1 MRSSMRTITPRAT
14 PVVRAPTPSVP
25 PPSESVREVPPL
37 LRAPVSIITPVS
49 EVELRGGSLLVGRLP
64 ECDVMIDDGLVSRM
78 HARISV
84 RDNAVIVEDLHSTN
98 GVYLNGVR
106 ITHSALLREGDRL
119 LIGTTEA
126 SLFEARPDA
135 RITPLRARR
144 ESEARTPVAAASTSS
159 LRPAISAS
167 PVISVNPPSPS
178 VNPRAAVPTTLPA
191 RARESFGKLEL
202 HLDELAIEPTDD
214 GPTSSRPADLRAL
227 RSRSSGVPSTARADA
242 LEVIGALA
250 DRLASSGNLD
260 EARRVLS
267 SHLKRIL
274 QGATAGL
281 TVPNEVCL
289 LASKHAVSLARW
301 TGQST
306 WIDYVVELHLAA
318 RRLMSPATLT
328 LFESVVLSIG
338 DFDRQLFAYYVEGMR
353 DESALLNGEERLVLE
368 RLALLGDG

>member
-1 MRSSMRTITPRAT
+1 MRINTPRAT
-14 PVVRAPTPSVP
+14 PVVRAPAPSVP
-25 PPSESVREVPPL
+25 PPAELHDRPPL

-49 EVELRGGSLLVGRLP
+49 ELELREGSLLAGRLP

-84 RDNAVIVEDLHSTN
+84 RDESVVVEDLHSTN
-98 GVYLNGVR
+98 GVYVNGVR

-119 LIGTTEA
+119 LIGTTEI
-126 SLFEARPDA
+126 SLFEARRDA
-135 RITPLRARR
+135 RVMPLRVRR
-144 ESEARTPVAAASTSS
+144 DEPERSS
-159 LRPAISAS
+159 IGVL
-167 PVISVNPPSPS
+167 PPSP
-178 VNPRAAVPTTLPA
+178 RVPASTTLPA
-191 RARESFGKLEL
+191 DARGSFGKLEL
-202 HLDELAIEPTDD
+202 HLDELAVEARDEEGPPSARPTD
-214 GPTSSRPADLRAL
+214 LKAL

-250 DRLASSGNLD
+250 DRLASGGNLD

-281 TVPNEVCL
+281 TVPDDVCL
-289 LASKHAVSLARW
+289 AASRHALSLARW

-318 RRLMSPATLT
+318 RRAMHPDTFT
-328 LFESVVLSIG
+328 TFESVVLSIG
-338 DFDRQLFAYYVEGMR
+338 DFDRQLFTYYVDGLRGERG
-353 DESALLNGEERLVLE
+353 LLTLEERLVLDRAIILSE
-368 RLALLGDG
+368 N

>member
-1 MRSSMRTITPRAT
+1 MRIITPRAT
-14 PVVRAPTPSVP
+14 PVVRAPAPSIP
-25 PPSESVREVPPL
+25 PTTDVQRPPL

-49 EVELRGGSLLVGRLP
+49 EVELRTGSILCGRLP

-84 RDNAVIVEDLHSTN
+84 RDESVVVEDLHSTN
-98 GVYLNGVR
+98 GVYVNGNR

-119 LIGTTEA
+119 LIGTTEI

-135 RITPLRARR
+135 RVAPLRARR
-144 ESEARTPVAAASTSS
+144 DDSKAKTPTVPP
-159 LRPAISAS
+159 PAVRGPAPTTMPAS
-167 PVISVNPPSPS
+167 P
-178 VNPRAAVPTTLPA
+178 RQ
-191 RARESFGKLEL
+191 SFGKLEL
-202 HLDELAIEPTDD
+202 HLEELSLEPVD
-214 GPTSSRPADLRAL
+214 GPPSSRSADLKAL
-227 RSRSSGVPSTARADA
+227 RSRASGVPSTARADA

-250 DRLASSGNLD
+250 DRLAGSGNLD

-281 TVPNEVCL
+281 TVPDDVCV
-289 LASKHAVSLARW
+289 LASRHALSLARW

-318 RRLMSPATLT
+318 RRAMRAETFT
-328 LFESVVLSIG
+328 NFESVLLSIG
-338 DFDRQLFAYYVEGMR
+338 DSDRQLLVYYIDGLRGER
-353 DESALLNGEERLVLE
+353 ALLTEDERAVLD
-368 RLALLGDG
+368 RLIALSES

>member
-1 MRSSMRTITPRAT
+1 MRINTPRAT
-14 PVVRAPTPSVP
+14 PVVRAPAPSVP
-25 PPSESVREVPPL
+25 PPAELHGRPPL

-49 EVELRGGSLLVGRLP
+49 EVELHEGSMLAGRLP

-84 RDNAVIVEDLHSTN
+84 RDNSVVVEDLHSTN
-98 GVYLNGVR
+98 GVYVNGLR

-119 LIGTTEA
+119 LIGTTEI

-135 RITPLRARR
+135 RVAPLRLRR
-144 ESEARTPVAAASTSS
+144 HDQSRSVPVLPPDPRVPAA
-159 LRPAISAS
+159 
-167 PVISVNPPSPS
+167 
-178 VNPRAAVPTTLPA
+178 TTLPGA
-191 RARESFGKLEL
+191 QAFGKLDL
-202 HLDELAIEPTDD
+202 HLDDLAADAGDD
-214 GPTSSRPADLRAL
+214 GPPSARSADLKAL

-250 DRLASSGNLD
+250 DRLASNGNVD

-281 TVPNEVCL
+281 SVPEEVCL
-289 LASKHAVSLARW
+289 LASRHALSLSRW
-301 TGQST
+301 TGQSI

-318 RRLMSPATLT
+318 RRAMHPDTFT
-328 LFESVVLSIG
+328 TFESAALSLG
-338 DFDRQLFAYYVEGMR
+338 EFDRQLFTYYVDGLRGERGLLTVDERQVLDRLIILSEG
-353 DESALLNGEERLVLE
+353 
-368 RLALLGDG
+368 

>member
-1 MRSSMRTITPRAT
+1 MRINTPRAT
-14 PVVRAPTPSVP
+14 PVVRAPAPSVP
-25 PPSESVREVPPL
+25 PPAELHDRPPL

-49 EVELRGGSLLVGRLP
+49 EVELSEGSLLAGRLP
-64 ECDVMIDDGLVSRM
+64 ECDVMVDDGLVSRM

-84 RDNAVIVEDLHSTN
+84 RDDSVVVEDLHSTN
-98 GVYLNGVR
+98 GVYVNGTR

-119 LIGTTEA
+119 LLGTTEI
-126 SLFEARPDA
+126 SLFEARRDA

-144 ESEARTPVAAASTSS
+144 EEQPRPSLEVLPPGPRVAS
-159 LRPAISAS
+159 
-167 PVISVNPPSPS
+167 
-178 VNPRAAVPTTLPA
+178 PTTLPA
-191 RARESFGKLEL
+191 DARGAFGKLEL
-202 HLDELAIEPTDD
+202 HLDELAIEAQDD
-214 GPTSSRPADLRAL
+214 GPPSSRSADLKAL

-250 DRLASSGNLD
+250 DRLASGGNLD

-281 TVPNEVCL
+281 TVPDEVCL
-289 LASKHAVSLARW
+289 LASRHALSLARW

-318 RRLMSPATLT
+318 RRAMNPETFT
-328 LFESVVLSIG
+328 TFESVVLSVG
-338 DFDRQLFAYYVEGMR
+338 DLDRQLFTYYVDGLRGERG
-353 DESALLNGEERLVLE
+353 LLTVEERVVLDRMIILSE
-368 RLALLGDG
+368 TC

>member
-1 MRSSMRTITPRAT
+1 MQR
-14 PVVRAPTPSVP
+14 
-25 PPSESVREVPPL
+25 PPL

-49 EVELRGGSLLVGRLP
+49 EVELREGSLLAGRLP

-84 RDNAVIVEDLHSTN
+84 RDDSVVVEDLHSTN
-98 GVYLNGVR
+98 GVYVNGMR

-119 LIGTTEA
+119 LIGTTEI

-135 RITPLRARR
+135 RVTPLRVRR
-144 ESEARTPVAAASTSS
+144 ERELAKLSSPIIPAAA
-159 LRPAISAS
+159 RVPAS
-167 PVISVNPPSPS
+167 
-178 VNPRAAVPTTLPA
+178 TTLPA
-191 RARESFGKLEL
+191 EPREPFGKLEL
-202 HLDELAIEPTDD
+202 HLDELAIETPVDD
-214 GPTSSRPADLRAL
+214 GPPSSRSADLKAL
-227 RSRSSGVPSTARADA
+227 RNRSSGVPSTARADA

-250 DRLASSGNLD
+250 DRLASNGNVD

-281 TVPNEVCL
+281 TVPEEVCV
-289 LASKHAVSLARW
+289 LAARHSLSLARW

-318 RRLMSPATLT
+318 RRAMKPETFAM
-328 LFESVVLSIG
+328 FESVVLSVG
-338 DFDRQLFAYYVEGMR
+338 DFDRQLFTYYVDGLRGERG
-353 DESALLNGEERLVLE
+353 LLTAEERQVLE
-368 RLALLGDG
+368 RLVALSES

>member
-1 MRSSMRTITPRAT
+1 MRTITPRAT

-25 PPSESVREVPPL
+25 PSDSARDAPPL

-49 EVELRGGSLLVGRLP
+49 EVELREGSLLVGRLP

-84 RDNAVIVEDLHSTN
+84 RDNSVVVEDLHSTN
-98 GVYLNGVR
+98 GVYVNGVR

-135 RITPLRARR
+135 RVAPLRVRR
-144 ESEARTPVAAASTSS
+144 DAEQRPTTP
-159 LRPAISAS
+159 PISI
-167 PVISVNPPSPS
+167 PITPSPS
-178 VNPRAAVPTTLPA
+178 IQVTAASNTRHPAPTTMPA
-191 RARESFGKLEL
+191 RNRESFGKLEL
-202 HLDELAIEPTDD
+202 HLDELALEQSFDE
-214 GPTSSRPADLRAL
+214 GPPSSRPADLKAL
-227 RSRSSGVPSTARADA
+227 RTRNSGVPSTARADA

-250 DRLASSGNLD
+250 DRLAASGNLD

-289 LASKHAVSLARW
+289 LASKHAISLARW
-301 TGQST
+301 TGQSG

-318 RRLMSPATLT
+318 RRAMSPTT
-328 LFESVVLSIG
+328 FSSFESVVLSIG
-338 DFDRQLFAYYVEGMR
+338 DFDRQLLRYYVDGVRAEQ
-353 DESALLNGEERLVLE
+353 SLLTAEEHTVLE
-368 RLALLGDG
+368 RLFRLIEG

>member
-1 MRSSMRTITPRAT
+1 MRTITPRAT
-14 PVVRAPTPSVP
+14 PVVRAPAPSA
-25 PPSESVREVPPL
+25 PPSPEAVRGVPPL

-49 EVELRGGSLLVGRLP
+49 EVELREGSILIGRLP

-84 RDNAVIVEDLHSTN
+84 RDNSVIVEDLHSTN

-106 ITHSALLREGDRL
+106 ITHSAVLREGDRL

-135 RITPLRARR
+135 RIAPLRGRR
-144 ESEARTPVAAASTSS
+144 ESETRTPVTSTAEPGASV
-159 LRPAISAS
+159 R
-167 PVISVNPPSPS
+167 PPSPS
-178 VNPRAAVPTTLPA
+178 VNPRPPLPTTRPA

-202 HLDELAIEPTDD
+202 HLDELALDPTDD
-214 GPTSSRPADLRAL
+214 GPASSRPADLQAL
-227 RSRSSGVPSTARADA
+227 RRRSSGVPSTARADA

-250 DRLASSGNLD
+250 DRLAASGNLD

-318 RRLMSPATLT
+318 RRLMSPATFT

-368 RLALLGDG
+368 RLALLGES

>member
-1 MRSSMRTITPRAT
+1 MRTITPRAT
-14 PVVRAPTPSVP
+14 PVVRAPAPSVP
-25 PPSESVREVPPL
+25 PHSASVRDVPPL

-49 EVELRGGSLLVGRLP
+49 EVELREGSLLIGRLP

-78 HARISV
+78 HARVSV
-84 RDNAVIVEDLHSTN
+84 RDDSVIVEDLHSTN

-135 RITPLRARR
+135 RVAPLRARR
-144 ESEARTPVAAASTSS
+144 ESETRTPVTSTSS
-159 LRPAISAS
+159 TGPAISAQ
-167 PVISVNPPSPS
+167 PVLSLNPASPS
-178 VNPRAAVPTTLPA
+178 ANPRPALPTTLPA
-191 RARESFGKLEL
+191 RPRESFGKLEL
-202 HLDELAIEPTDD
+202 HLDELAIEPSDD
-214 GPTSSRPADLRAL
+214 GPASSRPADLRAL
-227 RSRSSGVPSTARADA
+227 RSRNSGVPSTARADA

-250 DRLASSGNLD
+250 ERLATNGNLD

-306 WIDYVVELHLAA
+306 WIDYVIELHLAA

-338 DFDRQLFAYYVEGMR
+338 DFDRQLFAYYIEGMR